1 MKTIGQYLY
10 IARTKKGMSIEAL
23 SRETKIKKEFIK
35 AIEGSE
41 WNLLPGS
48 AVTAGFV
55 KNLADTL
62 DLDRTQAVALFRRD
76 YPKVQAPASPKPD
89 LPVRSV
95 SINPVIGFIVTSLLL
110 AFVVITYLVIQFI
123 NFNKAPSLH
132 VDSPTESQVITGDQL
147 TVKGKTDAGATVRV
161 NNQPAFVDDEGN
173 FETQVPLSD
182 KTDKIQVEAQSRS
195 GKSTTTTRS
204 IKKEN

>member
-1 MKTIGQYLY
+1 
-10 IARTKKGMSIEAL
+10 L
-23 SRETKIKKEFIK
+23 SLQI
-35 AIEGSE
+35 
-41 WNLLPGS
+41 
-48 AVTAGFV
+48 V

-62 DLDRTQAVALFRRD
+62 DLDRTQAGALFRRD

-110 AFVVITYLVIQFI
+110 AFVVITYLVIQYI

-132 VDSPTESQVITGDQL
+132 VDSPTESQVVTENQL

-173 FETQVPLSD
+173 FETQIPLSD
-182 KTDKIQVEAQSRS
+182 KTDNPDKSGKIEIQAQSRS
-195 GKSTTTTRS
+195 GKSTTTTRN
-204 IKKEN
+204 IKQER